1 MENPNLNPN
10 LNPNVV
16 SIYAGN
22 NCTGE
27 VTMIPVMPVRPELG
41 QAYVPYQIYSRIM
54 PAQEA
59 LKKGTVF
66 PELVR

>member
-1 MENPNLNPN
+1 
-10 LNPNVV
+10 
-16 SIYAGN
+16 
-22 NCTGE
+22 
-27 VTMIPVMPVRPELG
+27 MIPVMPVRPELA
-41 QAYVPYQIYSRIM
+41 QAYIPYQIYSRIM

>member
-1 MENPNLNPN
+1 MENLSI
-10 LNPNVV
+10 V

-27 VTMIPVMPVRPELG
+27 ATLIPVMPLRPELA
-41 QAYVPYQIYSRIM
+41 QAYVPYQLYSRIM

-66 PELVR
+66 PELVK

>member
-1 MENPNLNPN
+1 MDNLN
-10 LNPNVV
+10 LVT
-16 SIYAGN
+16 IYKGN

-27 VTMIPVMPVRPELG
+27 AIMIPVMPVRPVLA
-41 QAYVPYQIYSRIM
+41 QAYVPYQLYSRIF

-66 PELVR
+66 PELVK

>member
-1 MENPNLNPN
+1 MENPN

-27 VTMIPVMPVRPELG
+27 VTLIPVMPMRPELA
-41 QAYVPYQIYSRIM
+41 QAYIPYQIYSRIM

-66 PELVR
+66 PELVK